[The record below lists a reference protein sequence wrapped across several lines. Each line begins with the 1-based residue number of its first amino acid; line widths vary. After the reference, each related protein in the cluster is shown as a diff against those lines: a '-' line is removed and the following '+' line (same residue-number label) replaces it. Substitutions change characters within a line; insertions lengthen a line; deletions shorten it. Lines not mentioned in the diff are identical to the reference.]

1 MADTTRDISAGAEPV
16 TARLEAVDQQM
27 VRIIQ
32 SLNSTPARDA
42 ALYHLK
48 TGGHRMRARLA
59 LASTADW
66 DRHDDAVLAAAA
78 CELLHNASLIHDDIS
93 DGDGYRRG
101 HPTVRALHGDDVA
114 LCAGDLMMAA
124 SFDAASRLSD
134 SRHASEL
141 TRSMAHCAARVI
153 GGQSTELAR
162 GNGAVLPDF
171 REYLDTTRSKTAPLI
186 EVAIGAG
193 QTASPRTVRSVSE
206 GIGLAYQ
213 ILDDLDDL
221 TGFDNPMAEQT
232 RLHAYHAWRHHQL
245 RGPQAAAADPR
256 RVQARCLRHVQ
267 GALGRADHLADEFSS
282 PLRDGVRELIRRLHY
297 KAQRIQQSSHSSNGE

>member
-1 MADTTRDISAGAEPV
+1 
-16 TARLEAVDQQM
+16 
-27 VRIIQ
+27 
-32 SLNSTPARDA
+32 
-42 ALYHLK
+42 
-48 TGGHRMRARLA
+48 
-59 LASTADW
+59 
-66 DRHDDAVLAAAA
+66 
-78 CELLHNASLIHDDIS
+78 
-93 DGDGYRRG
+93 
-101 HPTVRALHGDDVA
+101 
-114 LCAGDLMMAA
+114 MMAA

-282 PLRDGVRELIRRLHY
+282 PLRDGVRELIRRLHH